1 MKGKYLK
8 LGALLS
14 VALLTVAAAG
24 VTIAILQTG
33 AKKVTNTFEV
43 GSVTTEIEEEGSGT
57 VKKSRIRNTGKN
69 DCVVR
74 ARVTISPAEAA
85 SAIALTDKGA
95 LWNWEEWENGAGY
108 VYYEAVL
115 PAGEASYTTYLFEG
129 VQLKEGVDWK
139 ELGITGFEV
148 TVYEESVQ
156 SQVYDAATGSV
167 ISVLDADGN
176 YDAGKAAKVWS
187 VYGNAAGGA
196 NE

>member
-8 LGALLS
+8 LGAVLS
-14 VALLTVAAAG
+14 AALLTAAVAG
-24 VTIAILQTG
+24 ITIAMLQTE
-33 AKKVTNTFEV
+33 AKKVTNTFEA

-85 SAIALTDKGA
+85 SAIALTDRGA
-95 LWNWEEWENGAGY
+95 LWNWEDWENGDGF

-129 VQLKEGVDWK
+129 VQLKEGVDWTS
-139 ELGITGFEV
+139 LGITAFEV
-148 TVYEESVQ
+148 TVYEEAVQ
-156 SQVYDAATGSV
+156 SEVYDAATDSI
-167 ISVLDADGN
+167 ISVLDESGN
-176 YDAGKAAKVWS
+176 YDAEKAAEIWA
-187 VYGNAAGGA
+187 VYGNAADGA

>member
-8 LGALLS
+8 LGAVLS
-14 VALLTVAAAG
+14 AALLTAAVAG
-24 VTIAILQTG
+24 ITIAMLQTE
-33 AKKVTNTFEV
+33 AKKVTNTFEA

-85 SAIALTDKGA
+85 SAIALTDRGA
-95 LWNWEEWENGAGY
+95 LWNWEDWENGDGF

-129 VQLKEGVDWK
+129 VQLKEGVDWTS
-139 ELGITGFEV
+139 LGITAFEV
-148 TVYEESVQ
+148 TVYEETVQ
-156 SQVYDAATGSV
+156 SEVYDAATDSI
-167 ISVLDADGN
+167 ISVLDESGN
-176 YDAGKAAKVWS
+176 YDAEKAAEIWA
-187 VYGNAAGGA
+187 VYGNAADGA